1 MSERT
6 IMKVEAS
13 VAEFER
19 NFSAAIE
26 EHFKPALRKALAD
39 VFEEFYAKLT
49 ADLSEDWFLLETA
62 SE

>member
-1 MSERT
+1 MSERNV
-6 IMKVEAS
+6 IQLDAR

-39 VFEEFYAKLT
+39 VFEEFDAKLT
-49 ADLSEDWFLLETA
+49 ADLSEDWFALKTA